1 MLDVTNLLFVVDDNR
16 RVFLCFGPVRVLV
29 CETPEDFGE
38 FQERLVEQLDMI
50 RHELA
55 DYYVEGKTN

>member
-1 MLDVTNLLFVVDDNR
+1 MLDVAQLKFVVDDDC
-16 RVFLCFGPVRVLV
+16 RVFMCLGPVQVEV

-50 RHELA
+50 RHELF
-55 DYYVEGKTN
+55 DNYIGKGN

>member
-1 MLDVTNLLFVVDDNR
+1 MLDVTQLKFVVDDDR
-16 RVFLCFGPVRVLV
+16 RVLLCLGPVQVKV

-50 RHELA
+50 RHELFEYYA
-55 DYYVEGKTN
+55 D

>member
-1 MLDVTNLLFVVDDNR
+1 MLDVANLLFVVDDDR
-16 RVFLCFGPVRVLV
+16 RVFLCLGPVRVLV

-50 RHELA
+50 RHELFAYYA
-55 DYYVEGKTN
+55 D